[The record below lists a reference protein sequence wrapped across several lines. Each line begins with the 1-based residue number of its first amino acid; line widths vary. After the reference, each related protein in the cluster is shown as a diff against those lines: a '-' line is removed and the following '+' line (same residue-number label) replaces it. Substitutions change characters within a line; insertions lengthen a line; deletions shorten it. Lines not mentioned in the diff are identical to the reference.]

1 MLFQSSSSISTSQTL
16 AEFIQTDIYNPSLLE
31 SFYAAS
37 QKPAFFIGHFSLL
50 PVSLIISL
58 KSSLGFDSTDMID
71 LQYGESM
78 ITDRF
83 LSCDNMAMQLK
94 EFTIENVNGGY
105 IEVYTLIRKYIVKEV
120 LSQL

>member
-1 MLFQSSSSISTSQTL
+1 
-16 AEFIQTDIYNPSLLE
+16 
-31 SFYAAS
+31 
-37 QKPAFFIGHFSLL
+37 
-50 PVSLIISL
+50 
-58 KSSLGFDSTDMID
+58 MID

-105 IEVYTLIRKYIVKEV
+105 LEVYKLIRKYIVKEV

>member
-1 MLFQSSSSISTSQTL
+1 MFQSSSNYSSSQTL
-16 AEFIQTDIYNPSLLE
+16 SEFIQTDIYNSSLLE
-31 SFYAAS
+31 SFYTAS
-37 QKPAFFIGHFSLL
+37 QKPSFFIGHFSLL

-105 IEVYTLIRKYIVKEV
+105 LEVYKLIRKYIVKEV

>member
-1 MLFQSSSSISTSQTL
+1 M
-16 AEFIQTDIYNPSLLE
+16 
-31 SFYAAS
+31 
-37 QKPAFFIGHFSLL
+37 L

-71 LQYGESM
+71 LQYGENM